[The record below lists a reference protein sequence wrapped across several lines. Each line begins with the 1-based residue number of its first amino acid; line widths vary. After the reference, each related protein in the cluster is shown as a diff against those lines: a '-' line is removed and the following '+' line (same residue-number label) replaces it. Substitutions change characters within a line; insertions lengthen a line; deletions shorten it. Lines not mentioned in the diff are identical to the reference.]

1 MRDSSRGAALLEVV
15 VAVAL
20 LALAGVSWVG
30 VLDGHMR
37 AFAVLRDRERE
48 LADEERLLVAHAL
61 LTGENLDQR
70 LGTRGAGP
78 YIVWVQRPEQRLYR
92 ISIGRAAAP
101 GVEDLVTVVRR
112 DPAYAR

>member
-1 MRDSSRGAALLEVV
+1 MCSGSRGVALLEVV

-30 VLDGHMR
+30 VLGGHLQ
-37 AFAVLRDRERE
+37 ALAVLRDRERE
-48 LADEERLLVAHAL
+48 LGDEDRLLAAHAL
-61 LTGENLDQR
+61 LAGENLDQR
-70 LGTRGAGP
+70 LGVRGVGP
-78 YIVWVQRPEQRLYR
+78 YVVWVQRPERRLYR
-92 ISIGRAAAP
+92 IAVGRAAAP